1 MQVARPRPAP
11 PHFGR
16 VISKTEGPGWP
27 GKAVGSAGTG
37 ICAGWHLLGSPGGAE
52 SAFPRPAPDVV
63 PDLLT
68 EITRAARR
76 YYAQAADVQLTA
88 ADFFDWLARL
98 NPAEAAVFQAKGF
111 ALAQHEWAFMRFAL
125 EARGLSMRE
134 WMLRELPVEAYEL
147 WAANGEFNGDLAR
160 GLSRL

>member
-1 MQVARPRPAP
+1 M
-11 PHFGR
+11 
-16 VISKTEGPGWP
+16 
-27 GKAVGSAGTG
+27 
-37 ICAGWHLLGSPGGAE
+37 
-52 SAFPRPAPDVV
+52 

-88 ADFFDWLARL
+88 TDFFDWLGQL
-98 NPAEAAVFQAKGF
+98 IPAAAAVFQVKGF

-134 WMLRELPVEAYEL
+134 WMMRELPVAAYQL
-147 WAANGEFNGDLAR
+147 WEANGEFNGDLV
-160 GLSRL
+160 